1 MGLQEIIDQLRGIR
15 AELQELND
23 TLDDREYYRLQEQ
36 KKLLVAQIVNKR
48 TYDRAPRVVRDYIND
63 SVTVA

>member
-36 KKLLVAQIVNKR
+36 KKLLVAQIANKR
-48 TYDRAPRVVRDYIND
+48 TYDSAQRVVRDYIND